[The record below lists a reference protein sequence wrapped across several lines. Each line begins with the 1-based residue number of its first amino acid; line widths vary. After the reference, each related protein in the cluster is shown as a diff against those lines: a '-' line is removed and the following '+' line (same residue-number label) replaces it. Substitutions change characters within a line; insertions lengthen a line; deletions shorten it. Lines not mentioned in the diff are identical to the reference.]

1 MGIGKIVRQLRKE
14 RGWKLEELSR
24 RSGVAVGT
32 ISAIEVRD
40 SVRSEYASQLAHGLG
55 VPVSVLLGSPT
66 NPTPPALGG
75 GSAVVSLDAAI
86 AVLADAI
93 ERSPYRGQE
102 NLLGMLAYMGKSPG
116 DEINRQAIAAL
127 LQNKQ
132 QPDARPKVAA

>member
-40 SVRSEYASQLAHGLG
+40 SVRSEYASQLAYGLG
-55 VPVSVLLGSPT
+55 VPVETLLG
-66 NPTPPALGG
+66 TPDLPALPAAQRGVP
-75 GSAVVSLDAAI
+75 ASLDAAI
-86 AVLADAI
+86 AMLANAI
-93 ERSPYRGQE
+93 ERSPYKGQD

-116 DEINRQAIAAL
+116 DEINRQSLAAL

-132 QPDARPKVAA
+132 QPDARTKMAA